1 MIESFGDRATR
12 ALYHGDRGAHRRRL
26 PPNIQRTALRK
37 LDMLDAAHALGDL
50 RAPPGNRLEALRG
63 DLKGLH
69 SIRVNE
75 QWRIVFRWSDGDAHD
90 VRIVDYHR

>member
-1 MIESFGDRATR
+1 
-12 ALYHGDRGAHRRRL
+12 
-26 PPNIQRTALRK
+26 
-37 LDMLDAAHALGDL
+37 MLDAAHALGDL